1 MASSDNSTGNGGDR
15 SPEVLVREIEATRE
29 DLAVTLDAIADRVS
43 PKRVAR
49 RGSEQAKEAALR
61 AKDVVTEKAGK
72 AREAL
77 AERAGNAKEASA
89 GPRGTLAERASTAK
103 EVLAE
108 KAASA
113 QATVTEAAS
122 HARTAVAERTGHGT
136 TGAHEAPASVLD
148 ADPATG
154 TLPPVTGVQVPR
166 LSPRPLPGAPAP
178 SLADRFNALPREAVV
193 GAVAALAA
201 LWLLSRRRS
210 G

>member
-1 MASSDNSTGNGGDR
+1 MASSDNSTGNGQR

-43 PKRVAR
+43 PKRVAK
-49 RGSEQAKEAALR
+49 RGGEQAKEAAAR
-61 AKDVVTEKAGK
+61 AKEVVTEKAGK

-77 AERAGNAKEASA
+77 AERAGTAKESTSVT
-89 GPRGTLAERASTAK
+89 RGTLAERAAGAK

-113 QATVTEAAS
+113 QASVTVAAS

-154 TLPPVTGVQVPR
+154 TLPPVAGVEVPR
-166 LSPRPLPGAPAP
+166 LSPRPLPAASGP

-201 LWLLSRRRS
+201 LFLLSRRRK
-210 G
+210 

>member
-1 MASSDNSTGNGGDR
+1 VASSDKSTGTGER

-29 DLAVTLDAIADRVS
+29 ELAVTLDAIADRVS
-43 PKRVAR
+43 PKRVAK
-49 RGSEQAKEAALR
+49 RGSEQAKEAASR
-61 AKDVVTEKAGK
+61 AKDVLTEKAGQ
-72 AREAL
+72 ARVAL
-77 AERAGNAKEASA
+77 ADRAGTAKESAS
-89 GPRGTLAERASTAK
+89 GTGGTLAERASTAK
-103 EVLAE
+103 AVLAE
-108 KAASA
+108 KAALA
-113 QATVTEAAS
+113 QASVTEAAA

-154 TLPPVTGVQVPR
+154 TLPPVAGVEVPR
-166 LSPRPLPGAPAP
+166 LSPRPLPAASGP

-201 LWLLSRRRS
+201 LFLLSRRRS